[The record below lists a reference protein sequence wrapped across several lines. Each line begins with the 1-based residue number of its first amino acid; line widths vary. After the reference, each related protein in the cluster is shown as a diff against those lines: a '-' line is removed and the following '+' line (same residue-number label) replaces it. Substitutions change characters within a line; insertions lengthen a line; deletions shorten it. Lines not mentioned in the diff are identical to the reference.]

1 MYYIS
6 DTRMSARRRFPA
18 GFTLVEILVVTAILG
33 ILMAIALR
41 VGLNALQ
48 RARQSKAMDDMADMA
63 KFIAGKAIQS
73 GVYEPVL
80 TIRNC
85 PTCPWVPYE
94 RRDPWGN
101 LYVYTGGGDT
111 YAIRCLGRDGRPSAG
126 ITRATRDDF
135 DLDIVMRDGHF
146 VNEPFGT

>member
-6 DTRMSARRRFPA
+6 DTRMSARRRSPA

-111 YAIRCLGRDGRPSAG
+111 YTIRCFGRDGRPSAG

>member
-1 MYYIS
+1 
-6 DTRMSARRRFPA
+6 MSARRRSPA

-111 YAIRCLGRDGRPSAG
+111 YTIRCLGRDGKSSAG

-135 DLDIVMRDGHF
+135 DLDIVMQDGHF
-146 VNEPFGT
+146 VNEPYGT

>member
-1 MYYIS
+1 MN
-6 DTRMSARRRFPA
+6 ARRRPPA
-18 GFTLVEILVVTAILG
+18 GFTFVEILVVAAILG
-33 ILMAIALR
+33 ILMAIAVR
-41 VGLNALQ
+41 VGVNALQ

-63 KFIAGKAIQS
+63 KFIATKATQS

-111 YAIRCLGRDGRPSAG
+111 YTIRCLGRDGKSSAG